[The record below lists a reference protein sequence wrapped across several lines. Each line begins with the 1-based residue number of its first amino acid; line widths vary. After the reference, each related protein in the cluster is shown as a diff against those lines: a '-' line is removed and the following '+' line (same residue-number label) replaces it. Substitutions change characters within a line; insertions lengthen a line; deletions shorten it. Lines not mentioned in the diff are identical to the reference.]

1 MIKNQKIEI
10 AHPKNQLCLFGY
22 DAYFKSFVRLFE
34 KEEMPHC
41 VLLSG
46 SKGLGKST
54 FIYHFI
60 NYLFSKNE
68 KNSYS
73 INDLIINKENLSY
86 KLLHKNIHP
95 NFFLIEN
102 NNFEKDVKIEQ
113 VRSLLRFLSKSTYS
127 KDLKIVM
134 IDNIENFNLNS
145 ANALLKSLEEP
156 RNNTFFFIIHSNKDQ
171 ILSTIKSR
179 CIEFKIFFSET
190 NKKNIFKK
198 IAQQYDGELESDDLS
213 KDFYFESPGNLI
225 KFLSF
230 FKTLNVDLYT
240 NKLSV
245 ISYLIE
251 SYKNEKNYEVLNYLF
266 LFVEKFFND
275 LCLNEPENFN
285 INFFNYIKILKL
297 LNYMKKFNL
306 DEKNSLILIE
316 DILKNEKR

>member
-1 MIKNQKIEI
+1 
-10 AHPKNQLCLFGY
+10 
-22 DAYFKSFVRLFE
+22 
-34 KEEMPHC
+34 
-41 VLLSG
+41 
-46 SKGLGKST
+46 
-54 FIYHFI
+54 
-60 NYLFSKNE
+60 
-68 KNSYS
+68 
-73 INDLIINKENLSY
+73 
-86 KLLHKNIHP
+86 
-95 NFFLIEN
+95 
-102 NNFEKDVKIEQ
+102 
-113 VRSLLRFLSKSTYS
+113 
-127 KDLKIVM
+127 M

-156 RNNTFFFIIHSNKDQ
+156 RNNTFFFIIHNNKDQ

-225 KFLSF
+225 KFLLF

-251 SYKNEKNYEVLNYLF
+251 SYKNEKNYEVLNYLL
-266 LFVEKFFND
+266 LFVEKFFNG
-275 LCLNEPENFN
+275 LCLNDPKNFN
-285 INFFNYIKILKL
+285 INFFNYIRILKL

>member
-1 MIKNQKIEI
+1 MPLLEGTLITLKVETTKKDEDLKVGDFVTKKLLTINLEDDLATAANIMIKNQKIEI
-10 AHPKNQLCLFGY
+10 PHPKNQQWLFGY
-22 DAYFKSFVRLFE
+22 HTYFKSVDKLFE

-156 RNNTFFFIIHSNKDQ
+156 RNNTFFFIIHNNRCQ
-171 ILSTIKSR
+171 ILNTIKSR
-179 CIEFKIFFSET
+179 CIEFKIFFSESR
-190 NKKNIFKK
+190 K
-198 IAQQYDGELESDDLS
+198 
-213 KDFYFESPGNLI
+213 
-225 KFLSF
+225 
-230 FKTLNVDLYT
+230 
-240 NKLSV
+240 
-245 ISYLIE
+245 
-251 SYKNEKNYEVLNYLF
+251 
-266 LFVEKFFND
+266 
-275 LCLNEPENFN
+275 
-285 INFFNYIKILKL
+285 
-297 LNYMKKFNL
+297 
-306 DEKNSLILIE
+306 
-316 DILKNEKR
+316 

>member
-1 MIKNQKIEI
+1 MEI
-10 AHPKNQLCLFGY
+10 LTSKSQLNLFGY
-22 DAYFKSFVRLFE
+22 DKLFNSFIALHKKNKLPNV
-34 KEEMPHC
+34 M
-41 VLLSG
+41 LLSG

-102 NNFEKDVKIEQ
+102 NNFEKDVKIEK

-156 RNNTFFFIIHSNKDQ
+156 RNNTFFFIINK
-171 ILSTIKSR
+171 
-179 CIEFKIFFSET
+179 KIF
-190 NKKNIFKK
+190 
-198 IAQQYDGELESDDLS
+198 
-213 KDFYFESPGNLI
+213 
-225 KFLSF
+225 
-230 FKTLNVDLYT
+230 
-240 NKLSV
+240 
-245 ISYLIE
+245 
-251 SYKNEKNYEVLNYLF
+251 
-266 LFVEKFFND
+266 
-275 LCLNEPENFN
+275 
-285 INFFNYIKILKL
+285 NFFSSSISIYYSYIFIH
-297 LNYMKKFNL
+297 N
-306 DEKNSLILIE
+306 
-316 DILKNEKR
+316 